1 MADLVTEAEL
11 AVLGSVLIS
20 GGKCLDDLE
29 LSPEDFA
36 EPKRAD
42 LFAAMAAM
50 WAAGKPVEAFT
61 MSDQFPEDAALLFS
75 LTSTSARPASA
86 AYYADIVRKH
96 AVRRRLAQAGAAL
109 SGLEGDDVAELA
121 DRARGIIETAIG
133 TPAQRL
139 QFVGDILPRLVD
151 RMSADTVFVPSPWP
165 SLNEKIGGF
174 RPGAVY
180 VVAARPGVGKT
191 IVGGQIATH
200 LAQHGAVAF
209 SSLEMG
215 DEELVARMVSER
227 LKINVGHIKDA
238 RMDPRDWSRLA
249 SGRADL
255 EALRIAIDDRA
266 GVSAA
271 DVRAFV
277 RSVGKT
283 GPLACAVV
291 DYLQLMTSRDRMDRH
306 LQVADFSRRLKIMA
320 KDFHIPVIAL
330 SQLNRNSEA
339 SALAV
344 PKLSDLRESGAIEQD
359 ADVVMLLRREGEF
372 PNESLVIDVA
382 KNRHGETGEVN
393 LSWDGGYSRAV
404 EWTHTDQDEPQWA
417 TTAGLPGI
425 NERKTA

>member
-1 MADLVTEAEL
+1 MADLLVEAEL
-11 AVLGSVLIS
+11 AVLACVLVTA
-20 GGKCLDDLE
+20 GKCLDEIDLTG
-29 LSPEDFA
+29 EDFH
-36 EPKRAD
+36 EPHRGD
-42 LFAAMAAM
+42 VFAAMAVM
-50 WAAGKPVEAFT
+50 WGQGKPVEAYT
-61 MSDQFPEDAALLFS
+61 LSEVLPDDAAFLFG
-75 LTSTSARPASA
+75 LTSTHANPASVT
-86 AYYADIVRKH
+86 YYADIVKKQ
-96 AVRRRLAQAGAAL
+96 ALRRRIAAAGAAL
-109 SGLEGDDVAELA
+109 AHIEGDDLAEVA
-121 DRARGIIETAIG
+121 DRARSLVEAAIG
-133 TPAQRL
+133 VPTQRV
-139 QFVGDILPRLVD
+139 QFVADILPRLVD
-151 RMSADTVFVPSPWP
+151 RMSADEVFIPSPWP

-180 VVAARPGVGKT
+180 VVAARPGIGKT

-200 LAQHGAVAF
+200 LARHGNVAF

-215 DEELVARMVSER
+215 DEELVARMVSEQAR
-227 LKINVGHIKDA
+227 INVGHIKDA
-238 RMDPRDWSRLA
+238 RMDPRDWSKLA
-249 SGRADL
+249 AARHQL

-283 GPLACAVV
+283 GPLVCAVV

-320 KDFHIPVIAL
+320 KDFRIPVVAL

-339 SALAV
+339 SATAV

-382 KNRHGETGEVN
+382 KNRHGETGEVY
-393 LSWDGGYSRAV
+393 LAWDGGYSRAV
-404 EWTHTDQDEPQWA
+404 EWTHTDQEEPS
-417 TTAGLPGI
+417 
-425 NERKTA
+425 